1 MKTNSLEL
9 SLESPFWCGQ
19 RMGQRWESMRM
30 MDYKQAVV
38 IVQMGGAKSMVH
50 CTGCVSE
57 GHCHIDLIA
66 FIFKLCKTY

>member
-1 MKTNSLEL
+1 
-9 SLESPFWCGQ
+9 
-19 RMGQRWESMRM
+19 MRM

-38 IVQMGGAKSMVH
+38 IVQMGGVKNMVH

-66 FIFKLCKTY
+66 FIFKLCETY